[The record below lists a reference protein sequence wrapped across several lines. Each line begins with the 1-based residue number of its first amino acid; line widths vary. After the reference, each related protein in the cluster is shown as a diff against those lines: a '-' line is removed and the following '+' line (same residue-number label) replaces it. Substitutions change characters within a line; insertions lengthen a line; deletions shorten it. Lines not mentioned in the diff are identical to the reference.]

1 VGADR
6 SAHYHAVPVARIF
19 AVSALA
25 IAAIVVIVVVS
36 SSLGGSDE
44 SAKSREHANGPNT
57 QKEHHDKYYVVQP
70 GDTFAG
76 IADKEGFTV
85 QRLEKLNP
93 NLDTQLLPEQGC
105 INLVPDGCKILANG
119 G

>member
-1 VGADR
+1 
-6 SAHYHAVPVARIF
+6 VARIF
-19 AVSALA
+19 AVSALV
-25 IAAIVVIVVVS
+25 IAAIVVIVVIS
-36 SSLGGSDE
+36 SSLGDSSDD
-44 SAKSREHANGPNT
+44 SNAGAHANGPNT

-76 IADKEGFTV
+76 IADKEGYSV

>member
-1 VGADR
+1 
-6 SAHYHAVPVARIF
+6 VARIF
-19 AVSALA
+19 AVSALV
-25 IAAIVVIVVVS
+25 IAAIVVVVVIS
-36 SSLGGSDE
+36 SSLGGSSD
-44 SAKSREHANGPNT
+44 SSSPHASRPNK

-76 IADKEGFTV
+76 IADKEGYSV
-85 QRLEKLNP
+85 QHLEKLNP
-93 NLDTQLLPEQGC
+93 NLDTQLLPENGC

>member
-1 VGADR
+1 M
-6 SAHYHAVPVARIF
+6 
-19 AVSALA
+19 SALV
-25 IAAIVVIVVVS
+25 IAAIVVIVVIS
-36 SSLGGSDE
+36 SSVGGGEE
-44 SAKSREHANGPNT
+44 SKSGEHANGPNT

-76 IADKEGFTV
+76 IADKEGFSV
-85 QRLEKLNP
+85 QRLEELNP

-105 INLVPDGCKILANG
+105 INLVPEGCKILANG

>member
-1 VGADR
+1 
-6 SAHYHAVPVARIF
+6 VARIL
-19 AVSALA
+19 AVMALV

-44 SAKSREHANGPNT
+44 TSKPTPHAGGNQ

-76 IADKEGFTV
+76 IAAKEGFTV
-85 QRLEKLNP
+85 PHLEELNP

-105 INLVPDGCKILANG
+105 INLVPEGCKILANG
-119 G
+119 D

>member
-1 VGADR
+1 
-6 SAHYHAVPVARIF
+6 VARIL
-19 AVSALA
+19 AVSALV
-25 IAAIVVIVVVS
+25 IAAIVVIVVIS
-36 SSLGGSDE
+36 SSVGGGEE
-44 SAKSREHANGPNT
+44 SKSGEHANGPNT

-76 IADKEGFTV
+76 IADKEGFSV
-85 QRLEKLNP
+85 QRLEELNP

-105 INLVPDGCKILANG
+105 INLVPEGCKILANG

>member
-1 VGADR
+1 MR
-6 SAHYHAVPVARIF
+6 FLVARIF
-19 AVSALA
+19 AVSALV

-44 SAKSREHANGPNT
+44 TSKSHANGPNKE
-57 QKEHHDKYYVVQP
+57 KEHHDKYYVVQP

-76 IADKEGFTV
+76 IAEKEGYSV
-85 QRLEKLNP
+85 QRLERLNP

-105 INLVPDGCKILANG
+105 INLVPDGCKILAEG